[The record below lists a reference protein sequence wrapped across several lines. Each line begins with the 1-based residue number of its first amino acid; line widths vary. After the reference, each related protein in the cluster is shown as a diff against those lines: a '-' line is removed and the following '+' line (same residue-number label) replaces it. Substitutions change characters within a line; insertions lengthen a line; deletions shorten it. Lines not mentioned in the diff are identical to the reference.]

1 MTTFMGTIIE
11 DKVTLWKG
19 IQMGMMM
26 MMMKE
31 TITHAG
37 VTTLLIGILVTMASH
52 PVILTEEVEEEIL
65 EEGVVTDLTGKTLKR
80 VLLRIIY
87 LMVI

>member
-11 DKVTLWKG
+11 DNYRGQGNPPEG

-31 TITHAG
+31 TITRAG

-52 PVILTEEVEEEIL
+52 PVILTEEAEEEIL
-65 EEGVVTDLTGKTLKR
+65 EEGVVTDLMGKTFK
-80 VLLRIIY
+80 
-87 LMVI
+87 